1 MVISRTSGKRSPTLE
16 CDNIN
21 NDNGHFVCTK
31 SHKSMKRL
39 QTLSENLD
47 YMQGMAQGS
56 QYNSATGM
64 LLL

>member
-1 MVISRTSGKRSPTLE
+1 MVISRTSGKRSPTLK

-21 NDNGHFVCTK
+21 NYNDHFLCTK

-39 QTLSENLD
+39 QKLSDNLD
-47 YMQGMAQGS
+47 YLQSMAQGS